1 MVSRA
6 LEKLHLSRKVASK
19 AARERSEPLRRV
31 FTARVQNL
39 YKAEQVIAIDETACN
54 ERTGE
59 RKYGWS
65 PVGSP
70 VELIDSMK
78 RSERWSILPAITVNG
93 YIAFTMFQGAITA
106 EVYEQFLLDSVLPY
120 ATPGYSVLVM
130 DNASI
135 HRSPRVR
142 HLCADFGVFLEYLPP
157 YSPDFNPIEKSF
169 KVLKS
174 WIKRNYKVAEYFKDY
189 SYFLYYAVQQACYY
203 NVDARPWFVMC
214 GYRG

>member
-1 MVSRA
+1 
-6 LEKLHLSRKVASK
+6 
-19 AARERSEPLRRV
+19 
-31 FTARVQNL
+31 
-39 YKAEQVIAIDETACN
+39 
-54 ERTGE
+54 
-59 RKYGWS
+59 
-65 PVGSP
+65 
-70 VELIDSMK
+70 MK
-78 RSERWSILPAITVNG
+78 RSERWSILPAVTVNG

-142 HLCADFGVFLEYLPP
+142 HLCAAFGVFLEYLPP

-189 SYFLYYAVQQACYY
+189 SYFLYCAVQQACYY